1 VTAAAA
7 RVPPAEPPRLVI
19 DGLQIVGGGSG
30 ALIKPKFA
38 AAEAAMRACVARTT
52 GLAAGAAAK
61 VRVVIDEDGFFDEPQ
76 VSGDAALGR
85 CAAAAVKGFRLDR
98 RPDTGGIVVTVPL
111 RLEAP

>member
-1 VTAAAA
+1 
-7 RVPPAEPPRLVI
+7 LVV

-30 ALIKPKFA
+30 ALIKPRFA
-38 AAEAAMRACVARTT
+38 AAEATIRACVAREA
-52 GLAAGAAAK
+52 GLRPGATAK
-61 VRVVIDEDGFFDEPQ
+61 IRVVIDEDGFFDDPQ

-85 CAAAAVKGFRLDR
+85 CAASAVKGGRLDR